1 MTPTKRIN
9 KCLLIIVGLVLGE
22 GVVLYA
28 AGIGQ
33 EGLIDQL
40 RADIDLILGVSGAM
54 IAGLVTTIGIL
65 WQSLRASQ
73 NEFIETLKDLKDK
86 DD

>member
-1 MTPTKRIN
+1 MAPIKRIN
-9 KCLLIIVGLVLGE
+9 TCLIIIIGLVLGE

-28 AGIGQ
+28 ASIGQ
-33 EGLIDQL
+33 EGLVEQL
-40 RADIDLILGVSGAM
+40 RADIDLILGISGAI

-65 WQSLRASQ
+65 WQALRSSLNS
-73 NEFIETLKDLKDK
+73 FIETLKGIKDK